1 MVASSLE
8 TVMLASIFVMKK
20 KRLLF
25 LSCFSEKYR
34 DKTPYHGHDNANH
47 LFEYLYDDYVKQ
59 KHTWWACLVSDLI
72 TNFLKQLCDTY
83 NAIYK
88 LPPRLYLNGFS
99 SFII

>member
-1 MVASSLE
+1 MIPCPCPRESADNVACIFSNAKNMVASSLE

-59 KHTWWACLVSDLI
+59 KHT
-72 TNFLKQLCDTY
+72 
-83 NAIYK
+83 
-88 LPPRLYLNGFS
+88 
-99 SFII
+99 